1 MPAINPLL
9 KNYRIGFIRDN
20 RFTSMVSDREDLAG
34 SRFKCSVSERA
45 CFEAGIK
52 MATIYHQFVG
62 TPFCDRNVS
71 DLERTIENCIEVQP
85 YVLDAK
91 VRINCDIRNKED
103 QYSYL
108 SLTGDMI
115 DAVVTI
121 LLDGSEVTAEMRYDA
136 ELQYP
141 LMFIS
146 NVKIR

>member
-1 MPAINPLL
+1 
-9 KNYRIGFIRDN
+9 
-20 RFTSMVSDREDLAG
+20 MVSDRENLAG
-34 SRFKCSVSERA
+34 SRFNCSVSERA

-71 DLERTIENCIEVQP
+71 DLERTIENCIRVQP

-91 VRINCDIRNKED
+91 VKIRRPDLDKED
-103 QYSYL
+103 QYSYT

-115 DAVVTI
+115 DATVSI
-121 LLDGSEVTAEMRYDA
+121 SLDGTEVTAEMRYDA
-136 ELQYP
+136 ELCYP

-146 NVKIR
+146 NFKKT